1 MSPTWYVVPVLLA
14 LLHSLGGSQV
24 TAEDDQLAGSNEGA
38 KKLNIL
44 MLSYHYM
51 GLLGKQLGLGEQLA
65 QRGHNVTYLLC
76 LHETEQDK
84 YKSLLEKHGIHL
96 WSVSAESLYP
106 EDKNYFKRTMGAG
119 FWTKTINELGQQ
131 LAAVSKITAQQTN
144 TSLSK
149 GEWDLVV
156 AHDHYQVLVSC
167 MHSIHKFPLVYV
179 GTLPMIVHLLPTWP
193 WPNVMQG
200 ASSDNLGFIDR
211 VLNIFQ
217 VLGIRI
223 IVHMI
228 ASATLAEINEYC
240 PSVTINEAMTQI
252 GVMTPYIVPTV
263 IGFEHPTTITPLTE
277 YTGPLIAQA
286 ASAPLTGELKEWLIN
301 KPDKSVVYISMGS
314 LYVLDKKGGQAFL
327 EGVMNTN
334 LSLLWSLR
342 RSNQWILEGLDVDP
356 DRVLISDWTP
366 QVSVL
371 GSEAIHSA
379 ILHGGFMGLAEVLWN
394 GVPMLVVPQ
403 MPEQLFNAGRVHYND
418 LGIYID
424 HDALSSA
431 KITESLKAL
440 DTGEYRNKV
449 AKLQKV
455 LRMAESVE
463 RAADLVEF
471 CRSG

>member
-1 MSPTWYVVPVLLA
+1 
-14 LLHSLGGSQV
+14 
-24 TAEDDQLAGSNEGA
+24 
-38 KKLNIL
+38 
-44 MLSYHYM
+44 
-51 GLLGKQLGLGEQLA
+51 
-65 QRGHNVTYLLC
+65 
-76 LHETEQDK
+76 
-84 YKSLLEKHGIHL
+84 
-96 WSVSAESLYP
+96 
-106 EDKNYFKRTMGAG
+106 
-119 FWTKTINELGQQ
+119 
-131 LAAVSKITAQQTN
+131 
-144 TSLSK
+144 
-149 GEWDLVV
+149 
-156 AHDHYQVLVSC
+156 
-167 MHSIHKFPLVYV
+167 
-179 GTLPMIVHLLPTWP
+179 
-193 WPNVMQG
+193 
-200 ASSDNLGFIDR
+200 
-211 VLNIFQ
+211 
-217 VLGIRI
+217 
-223 IVHMI
+223 MI

-252 GVMTPYIVPTV
+252 GVTTPYIVPTV

-286 ASAPLTGELKEWLIN
+286 ASAPLTGELKEWLMN

-379 ILHGGFMGLAEVLWN
+379 ILHGGFMGLAEALWN
-394 GVPMLVVPQ
+394 GVPMLAVPQ